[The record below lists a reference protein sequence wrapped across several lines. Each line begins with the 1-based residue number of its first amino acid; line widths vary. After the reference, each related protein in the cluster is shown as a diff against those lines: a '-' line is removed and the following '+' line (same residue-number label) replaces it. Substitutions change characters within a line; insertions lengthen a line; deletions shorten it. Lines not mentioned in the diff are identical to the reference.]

1 MAINSSKQYIIAIGA
16 SAGGLEAISAFFDHT
31 PLDGVT
37 YILIQHLSPDFK
49 SQMKQILS
57 KHSKLQIIE
66 TTHDTKI
73 ESNKVYLIPSSD
85 FMQIEDG
92 KLLLSDKKDKP
103 RPHMTIDHFFISLA
117 KEQGNKA
124 ISIILSGNGNDGTKG
139 AEAIRKAGGIVMVQD
154 PATAAYKEMP
164 LAAIA
169 GTIVDD
175 ILPPKDMPRY
185 IENYAKKA
193 EIRESS
199 FPEEQEISENGHIEI
214 INLIKETLPFDFT
227 NYKYPTILRRIKRRM
242 EQHHIED
249 VTNYY
254 TFLQQNPEEIELLA
268 NDFLI
273 GVTCFFRDP
282 DAFTMIEEKVIT
294 AIVNHKDPGDI
305 IKVWVAGCATG
316 EEAYSLAILIR
327 EYLDQKQLQTEVK
340 IFATDISKSS
350 LEFASKGVYA
360 AALVKSIKPDRL
372 KFFNREGDH
381 YKIKP
386 EIRKMLIFAQHDL
399 AKNPPYCNIDLI
411 SCRNLLIYM
420 NATLQKKVFS
430 MMYFGLKKD
439 GYLFLGPSESAAVL
453 QNNFTEIS
461 SKWNILKRNKNGS
474 TIRFDIFPSP
484 VIEGIKNTT
493 MEISKKTIAPLS
505 KLAATD
511 EINKALLEES
521 GFRGVCTD
529 ENLKVIYAFGDPAI
543 YLKNEL
549 FNFDLNELIPDHLAI
564 AFKAAAHKSL
574 KLDKRVILKNLEFE
588 IKNEPLKRIIDL
600 VIKPFLVARST
611 TKLLLVLFLDKK
623 EKKEGD
629 SHVLDNNIS
638 QLTTEYVT
646 NLENELAESKHQ
658 LEVAHDWIA
667 SSNENMQSFNE
678 ELLSANEEMQ
688 SANEELQSLNEELQ
702 TINKEQHYTN
712 AELAELNDDLNNYF
726 RSNSNGQLFV
736 DHDLLLKKF
745 SPAAVEHI
753 NIRESDIGR
762 PISNI
767 TTNIKMDGWIDDIKK
782 VMLSNT
788 TIVREASSEKGKIYQ
803 IMTMPYVRKNS
814 TKASGAIIS
823 FYDITELKNLSS
835 RIVISHEDLLKKNEE
850 ITEVNAELLERNE
863 QLNNSKRYT
872 EEIFNTI
879 HDPLVILDKE
889 LKVLRAS
896 EGFFHIFKVKEEETQ
911 GAFLY
916 DLGNKQW
923 DIAALRFQ
931 LENILPQE
939 GHFKAFEVD
948 HVFHQIG
955 RRIMRLTARQF
966 DTHNQ
971 EKLILLAIHD
981 ITDKR
986 KVEEGLAEAEQLLK
1000 ESKERLHF
1008 AIESAGI
1015 GAWDFNPSTN
1025 ELIWDNRCKELFGLS
1040 HEDYIDNSI
1049 FVAHIAPED
1058 RAMVAQKMDDAL
1070 KGISD
1075 GEFNT
1080 EYRVLSS
1087 KDQKQRWI
1095 KSKGKAYFNSQ
1106 NQAIRFI
1113 GTVLDIS
1120 IEKTQEENIK
1130 ELLLKK
1136 DEFISIASHELKTP
1150 ITSLKAALQLLVR
1163 MKDNPSPT
1171 MLPILLDQ
1179 STKSMEKVTSL
1190 IDDLL
1195 NVTRLNEGQIE
1206 LNKSTFNIAALLNA
1220 CCPHVRI
1227 AGKHELILEGDETTE
1242 VFADENRID
1251 QVVVN
1256 LVNNAVKYAPLSR
1269 NIYMIISKENGM
1281 TKISIKDG
1289 GPGIPEEKRLYL
1301 FDRYYRTDYQGGQYS
1316 GLGLG
1321 LYICSEIIK
1330 RHGGNIGVD
1339 SEIGKGTSFWF
1350 TLPSDNN

>member
-16 SAGGLEAISAFFDHT
+16 SAGGLDAISAFFDYT
-31 PLDGVT
+31 PLDAVS
-37 YILIQHLSPDFK
+37 YIVIQHLSADFK
-49 SQMKQILS
+49 SQMAQILS
-57 KHSKLQIIE
+57 RHSKLHIVE
-66 TTHDTKI
+66 ATHDLKI
-73 ESNKVYLIPSSD
+73 ESNKVYLIPSPD
-85 FMQIEDG
+85 FMQIKDG
-92 KLLLSDKKDKP
+92 RLLLSDKKDKP

-124 ISIILSGNGNDGTKG
+124 IAVILSGSGNDGTKG
-139 AEAIRKAGGIVMVQD
+139 AEAIRKSGGIVMVQD

-169 GTIVDD
+169 GTIADNV
-175 ILPPKDMPRY
+175 LPPKDMPKA
-185 IENYAKKA
+185 IEDYVKMGTL
-193 EIRESS
+193 RQSS
-199 FPEEQEISENGHIEI
+199 FPALEEISENSHIEI
-214 INLIKETLPFDFT
+214 INLIKDTLPFDFT

-242 EQHHIED
+242 EQHHIDE
-249 VTNYY
+249 VTKYY
-254 TFLQQNPEEIELLA
+254 AFLQQNPEEIELLA

-282 DAFTMIEEKVIT
+282 DAFAIIEEKVIT
-294 AIVNHKDPGDI
+294 DIIDRKNHGDI
-305 IKVWVAGCATG
+305 IKIWVAGCATG
-316 EEAYSLAILIR
+316 EEAYSLAILLR
-327 EYLDQKQLQTEVK
+327 EYLDKKQQETEVK

-350 LEFASKGVYA
+350 LEFASKGVYTHNM
-360 AALVKSIKPDRL
+360 VKNIRPDRL
-372 KFFNREGDH
+372 KFFNLEGEH

-386 EIRKMLIFAQHDL
+386 EIRKMLIFAHHDL

-420 NATLQKKVFS
+420 NASLQKKVFS
-430 MMYFGLKKD
+430 MMYFGLKKY
-439 GYLFLGPSESAAVL
+439 GYLFLGPSESAAIL
-453 QNNFTEIS
+453 QNNFSEIS

-474 TIRFDIFPSP
+474 IIRFDIFPSP

-529 ENLKVIYAFGDPAI
+529 ENLKVIYTFGDPAV

-549 FNFDLNELIPDHLAI
+549 FNFDLNELIPDHIAI

-574 KLDKRVILKNLEFE
+574 KLNQRVILKNLEFE
-588 IKNEPLKRIIDL
+588 IKNEPLKRIVDL
-600 VIKPFLVARST
+600 VIKPFLITKST
-611 TKLLLVLFLDKK
+611 TQLLLVLFLDKK
-623 EKKEGD
+623 NEKDQE
-629 SHVLDNNIS
+629 SHILNNDIS

-762 PISNI
+762 PLSNM
-767 TTNIKMDGWIDDIKK
+767 TTNIKIDGWIDDIKE

-788 TIVREASSEKGKIYQ
+788 PIVREAKSEKGKIYQ
-803 IMTMPYVRKNS
+803 IMTMPYIRKNNA
-814 TKASGAIIS
+814 KASGAIVS
-823 FYDITELKNLSS
+823 FYDITELKSLSS
-835 RIVISHEDLLKKNEE
+835 KIIVSNEDLLKKNEE
-850 ITEVNAELLERNE
+850 ILAVNTELLERNE

-896 EGFFHIFKVKEEETQ
+896 EGFFQMFKVEEDETQ
-911 GAFLY
+911 GAFLH

-923 DIAALRFQ
+923 DIPALRNQ
-931 LENILPQE
+931 LETILPQK

-948 HVFHQIG
+948 HVFNLIG

-966 DTHNQ
+966 DTHTQ

-986 KVEEGLAEAEQLLK
+986 KVEEGLAEAERLLE

-1015 GAWDFNPSTN
+1015 GAWDFNPLTN
-1025 ELIWDNRCKELFGLS
+1025 ELIWDNRCKELFGLAPG
-1040 HEDYIDNSI
+1040 DFVDQSI
-1049 FVAHIAPED
+1049 FIARIFPED
-1058 RAMVAQKMDDAL
+1058 RAMVEEKMDMAL
-1070 KGISD
+1070 KGIAN

-1080 EYRVLSS
+1080 EYRSIGS

-1106 NQAIRFI
+1106 DKAIRFI
-1113 GTVLDIS
+1113 GTVLDVS
-1120 IEKTQEENIK
+1120 SEKTQEENTK
-1130 ELLLKK
+1130 ELLLRK

-1150 ITSLKAALQLLVR
+1150 ITSLKAALQLLTR

-1171 MLPILLDQ
+1171 MFPILLAQ
-1179 STKSMEKVTSL
+1179 STRSMEKVTSL

-1195 NVTRLNEGQIE
+1195 NVTRLNEGQIQ
-1206 LNKSTFNIAALLNA
+1206 LNKTTFNIANLLNSF
-1220 CCPHVRI
+1220 CTHVR
-1227 AGKHELILEGDETTE
+1227 ADGKYEIIVQGDEDIE

-1256 LVNNAVKYAPLSR
+1256 FVNNAVKYAPLSKD
-1269 NIYMIISKENGM
+1269 IYILIAKENGI
-1281 TKISIKDG
+1281 TKVSVRDN
-1289 GPGIPEEKRLYL
+1289 GPGIPEEKRVHL
-1301 FDRYYRTDYQGGQYS
+1301 FDRYYRTDYEGGQYS

-1339 SEIGKGTSFWF
+1339 SEIGKGSSFWF
-1350 TLPSDNN
+1350 TLP

>member
-16 SAGGLEAISAFFDHT
+16 SAGGLEAISSFFDHT
-31 PLDGVT
+31 PLDAVS
-37 YILIQHLSPDFK
+37 YIVIQHLSPDFK
-49 SQMKQILS
+49 SQMAQILS
-57 KHSKLQIIE
+57 RHSKLHIVEATNNI
-66 TTHDTKI
+66 KI
-73 ESNKVYLIPSSD
+73 ESNKVYLIPNSD
-85 FMQIEDG
+85 FMQIKDG
-92 KLLLSDKKDKP
+92 RLILSDKKDKS

-124 ISIILSGNGNDGTKG
+124 IAVILSGSGNDGTKG
-139 AEAIRKAGGIVMVQD
+139 AEAIRKSGGIVLVQD

-169 GTIVDD
+169 GTIADQ
-175 ILPPKDMPRY
+175 ILSPKDMPKV
-185 IENYAKKA
+185 IEEYVNKGELMESSLPKEA
-193 EIRESS
+193 EIH
-199 FPEEQEISENGHIEI
+199 ENGHLEI
-214 INLIKETLPFDFT
+214 IKLIKDTLPFDFT
-227 NYKYPTILRRIKRRM
+227 NYKHPTILRRIKRRM
-242 EQHHIED
+242 EQQHIDD
-249 VTNYY
+249 VAKYY
-254 TFLQQNPEEIELLA
+254 IFLQQNPEEIELLA

-282 DAFTMIEEKVIT
+282 DAFAIIEEKVIT
-294 AIVNHKDPGDI
+294 DIINNKKSGDI

-316 EEAYSLAILIR
+316 EEAYSLAILLR
-327 EYLDQKQLQTEVK
+327 EYLDKKQQQTEVK

-350 LEFASKGVYA
+350 LEFASKGVYTQN
-360 AALVKSIKPDRL
+360 LVKNIRPDRL
-372 KFFNREGDH
+372 RFFDREGEN

-386 EIRKMLIFAQHDL
+386 EIRKMLIFAHHDL

-420 NATLQKKVFS
+420 NPSLQKKVFS

-439 GYLFLGPSESAAVL
+439 GYLFLGPSESAAIL
-453 QNNFTEIS
+453 QNNFSEIS
-461 SKWNILKRNKNGS
+461 NKWNILKRNKNGS

-505 KLAATD
+505 KIAATD

-521 GFRGVCTD
+521 GFKGVCTD
-529 ENLKVIYAFGDPAI
+529 ENLKVIYSFGDPAV

-549 FNFDLNELIPDHLAI
+549 FNFNLNDLIPDHLAI
-564 AFKAAAHKSL
+564 AFKAAAHKAL
-574 KLDKRVILKNLEFE
+574 KLNQRVILKNLEFE
-588 IKNEPLKRIIDL
+588 IKDEPVNRIVDL
-600 VIKPFLVARST
+600 VIKPFLITKST
-611 TKLLLVLFLDKK
+611 TQLLLVLFLDKK
-623 EKKEGD
+623 NKKDED
-629 SHVLDNNIS
+629 SHVVNNDIS

-646 NLENELAESKHQ
+646 NLENELAEAKHQ

-753 NIRESDIGR
+753 NIRDSDIGR
-762 PISNI
+762 PLSNI
-767 TTNIKMDGWIDDIKK
+767 TTNIKMAGWIDDIKK

-788 TIVREASSEKGKIYQ
+788 TIIREARSEKGKIYQ

-823 FYDITELKNLSS
+823 FYNITELKNLSS
-835 RIVISHEDLLKKNEE
+835 KIEVSNKDLLKKNEE
-850 ITEVNAELLERNE
+850 ILTVNAELLERNE
-863 QLNNSKRYT
+863 QLSNSKRYT

-889 LKVLRAS
+889 LRVLRAS
-896 EGFFHIFKVKEEETQ
+896 EGFFHMFKVREEETQ
-911 GAFLY
+911 GVFLY

-923 DIAALRFQ
+923 DIPALRNQ
-931 LENILPQE
+931 LETILPQE

-948 HVFHQIG
+948 HVFNLIG

-966 DTHNQ
+966 DTHTQ

-986 KVEEGLAEAEQLLK
+986 KVEEGLAEAELLLE

-1015 GAWDFNPSTN
+1015 GAWDFNLQTN
-1025 ELIWDNRCKELFGLS
+1025 ELVWDNRCKELFGLAPG
-1040 HEDYIDNSI
+1040 DYVDHSI
-1049 FVAHIAPED
+1049 FLAHIAPED
-1058 RAMVAQKMDDAL
+1058 REMVKEKMEEAL
-1070 KGISD
+1070 NGVAD

-1080 EYRVLSS
+1080 EYRSL
-1087 KDQKQRWI
+1087 KLRDQKQRWI
-1095 KSKGKAYFNSQ
+1095 KSKGKAYFNDQ
-1106 NQAIRFI
+1106 QEAIRFI
-1113 GTVLDIS
+1113 GTVLDVS
-1120 IEKTQEENIK
+1120 IEKTQEENTK

-1150 ITSLKAALQLLVR
+1150 ITSLKAALQLLTR

-1171 MLPILLDQ
+1171 MFPVLLAQ
-1179 STKSMEKVTSL
+1179 STKSMEKVSSL

-1195 NVTRLNEGQIE
+1195 NVTRLNEGQIQ
-1206 LNKSTFNIAALLNA
+1206 LNKSTFNLVALLNA
-1220 CCPHVRI
+1220 CCTHVR
-1227 AGKHELILEGDETTE
+1227 ADGKHEIIVKGDEDIE

-1256 LVNNAVKYAPLSR
+1256 FVNNAVKYAPLSK
-1269 NIYMIISKENGM
+1269 NIYIFIAKENGV
-1281 TKISIKDG
+1281 TKVSVKDG
-1289 GPGIPEEKRLYL
+1289 GPGIPEEKRLHL

-1330 RHGGNIGVD
+1330 RHGGSIGVN
-1339 SEIGKGTSFWF
+1339 SEVGKGSSFWF
-1350 TLPSDNN
+1350 TLP

>member
-16 SAGGLEAISAFFDHT
+16 SAGGLQAISAFFDHT
-31 PLDGVT
+31 PLDSVS
-37 YILIQHLSPDFK
+37 YIVIQHLSANFK
-49 SQMKQILS
+49 SQMAQILS
-57 KHSKLQIIE
+57 RHSKLQIVE
-66 TTHDTKI
+66 ATHHIQI

-85 FMQIEDG
+85 FMQIKDG
-92 KLLLSDKKDKP
+92 RLILSDKKDKP
-103 RPHMTIDHFFISLA
+103 RPHMTIDYFFISLA
-117 KEQGNKA
+117 KEQGDKA
-124 ISIILSGNGNDGTKG
+124 IAVILSGTGNDGTKG
-139 AEAIRKAGGIVMVQD
+139 AEAIRKSGGIVIIQD

-164 LAAIA
+164 LAAIS
-169 GTIVDD
+169 GTIADH
-175 ILPPKDMPRY
+175 ILSPKDMPEV
-185 IENYAKKA
+185 IENYTEKGELQQSPLLKEK
-193 EIRESS
+193 EINEDR
-199 FPEEQEISENGHIEI
+199 HIEI
-214 INLIKETLPFDFT
+214 IDLIKNTLPFDFT
-227 NYKYPTILRRIKRRM
+227 NYKQPTILRRIKRRM
-242 EQHHIED
+242 EQHHIDD
-249 VTNYY
+249 VAKYY
-254 TFLQQNPEEIELLA
+254 IFLQQNPEEIERLA

-282 DAFTMIEEKVIT
+282 DAFAIIEEKVIT
-294 AIVNHKDPGDI
+294 DIVNNKNPGDI
-305 IKVWVAGCATG
+305 IKIWVAGCATG
-316 EEAYSLAILIR
+316 EEAYSLAILLR
-327 EYLDQKQLQTEVK
+327 EYLDKKQQQTEVK

-350 LEFASKGVYA
+350 LEFASKGVYMQNS
-360 AALVKSIKPDRL
+360 VKSIGTDRL
-372 KFFNREGDH
+372 KFFNREGEN

-386 EIRKMLIFAQHDL
+386 EIRKMLIFAHHDL
-399 AKNPPYCNIDLI
+399 TKNPPYCNIDLI

-420 NATLQKKVFS
+420 NASLQKKVFS

-439 GYLFLGPSESAAVL
+439 GYLFLGPSESAAIL
-453 QNNFTEIS
+453 QNNFSEIS
-461 SKWNILKRNKNGS
+461 NKWNILKRNKNGS

-505 KLAATD
+505 KIAATD

-521 GFRGVCTD
+521 GFKGVCTD
-529 ENLKVIYAFGDPAI
+529 ENLKVIYSFGDPAV

-549 FNFDLNELIPDHLAI
+549 FNFDLNDLIPDHLAI
-564 AFKAAAHKSL
+564 AFKAAAHKAL
-574 KLDKRVILKNLEFE
+574 KMNQRVILKNLEFE
-588 IKNEPLKRIIDL
+588 IKDEPVNRIVDL
-600 VIKPFLVARST
+600 VIKPFLLTKST
-611 TKLLLVLFLDKK
+611 TQLLLVLFLDKK
-623 EKKEGD
+623 NKKDVD

-646 NLENELAESKHQ
+646 NLENELAEAKHQ

-762 PISNI
+762 PLSNI
-767 TTNIKMDGWIDDIKK
+767 TTNIKMDGWIEDIKK
-782 VMLSNT
+782 VMLSNNK
-788 TIVREASSEKGKIYQ
+788 IVREASEKGKIYQ

-823 FYDITELKNLSS
+823 FYDITELKSLSS
-835 RIVISHEDLLKKNEE
+835 KIVVSNEDLLKKNEE
-850 ITEVNAELLERNE
+850 ITKINAELLERNE
-863 QLNNSKRYT
+863 QLSNSKRYT

-879 HDPLVILDKE
+879 HDPLLILNKE

-896 EGFFHIFKVKEEETQ
+896 EGFFHMFKVKEEETQ
-911 GAFLY
+911 GVFLY

-923 DIAALRFQ
+923 DIPALRNQ
-931 LENILPQE
+931 LENILPQK

-948 HVFHQIG
+948 HIFYLIG

-966 DTHNQ
+966 DTHTQ

-986 KVEEGLAEAEQLLK
+986 KVEEGLAEAERLLE

-1015 GAWDFNPSTN
+1015 GAWDFNPLTN
-1025 ELIWDNRCKELFGLS
+1025 ELVWDNRCKELFGLAPT
-1040 HEDYIDNSI
+1040 DYVDHSVFLN
-1049 FVAHIAPED
+1049 HIAPED
-1058 RAMVAQKMDDAL
+1058 RVMVEEKMDEAL
-1070 KGISD
+1070 KGVAD

-1080 EYRVLSS
+1080 EYRSLGL

-1095 KSKGKAYFNSQ
+1095 KSKGKAYFNDQ
-1106 NQAIRFI
+1106 HEAIRFI
-1113 GTVLDIS
+1113 GTVLDVS
-1120 IEKTQEENIK
+1120 IEKTQEENTK

-1171 MLPILLDQ
+1171 MFPVLLAQ
-1179 STKSMEKVTSL
+1179 STKSMEKVSRL

-1195 NVTRLNEGQIE
+1195 NVTRLNEGQIQ
-1206 LNKSTFNIAALLNA
+1206 LNKSAFNIVTLLNA
-1220 CCPHVRI
+1220 CCTHVR
-1227 AGKHELILEGDETTE
+1227 ADGKHEIIVKGDEDIE

-1256 LVNNAVKYAPLSR
+1256 FVNNAVKYAPLSK
-1269 NIYMIISKENGM
+1269 NIYISVTKEDGI
-1281 TKISIKDG
+1281 TKVSVKDG
-1289 GPGIPEEKRLYL
+1289 GPGIPEEKRLHL

-1330 RHGGNIGVD
+1330 RHGGNIGVN
-1339 SEIGKGTSFWF
+1339 SEVGKGSSFWF
-1350 TLPSDNN
+1350 TLP